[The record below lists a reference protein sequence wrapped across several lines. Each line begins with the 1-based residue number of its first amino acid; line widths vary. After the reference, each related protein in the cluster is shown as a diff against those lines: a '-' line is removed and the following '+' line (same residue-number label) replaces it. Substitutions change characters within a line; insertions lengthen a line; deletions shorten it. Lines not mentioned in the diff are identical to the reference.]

1 MLEVIYFGATNNESL
16 TLDWCL
22 SSEDNELVNEVLE
35 DISRHE
41 EDYLDLT
48 LEEES
53 QLIAAMKTYLNREPT
68 HTVWHTHTHTHFN
81 PFKTAITLI
90 LCYFKDCNSEVPKL
104 RRHMQTWRLVLVTRS
119 PCRPSYKS
127 VSEFCCQDKCSVDIW
142 NWSRRRSGCLLL
154 FLVSSM
160 KSWVQRWKHRKC
172 RCWRAA
178 ALFVFADCGHFNL
191 MSCWCWVNK
200 ETEGLFDF
208 ICLLKHHWQSV
219 LHSNYCTV

>member
-90 LCYFKDCNSEVPKL
+90 LF
-104 RRHMQTWRLVLVTRS
+104 
-119 PCRPSYKS
+119 
-127 VSEFCCQDKCSVDIW
+127 
-142 NWSRRRSGCLLL
+142 
-154 FLVSSM
+154 
-160 KSWVQRWKHRKC
+160 
-172 RCWRAA
+172 
-178 ALFVFADCGHFNL
+178 
-191 MSCWCWVNK
+191 
-200 ETEGLFDF
+200 FDF
-208 ICLLKHHWQSV
+208 LFQRL
-219 LHSNYCTV
+219 